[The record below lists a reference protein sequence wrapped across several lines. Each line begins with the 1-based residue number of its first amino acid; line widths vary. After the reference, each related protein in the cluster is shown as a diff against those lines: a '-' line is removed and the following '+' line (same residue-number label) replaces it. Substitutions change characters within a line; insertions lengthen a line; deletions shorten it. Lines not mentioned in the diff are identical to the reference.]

1 MCLAASVGRPM
12 KRYDES
18 GQKFSLRS
26 GNFIASMKWIRG
38 SSTSL
43 QTLSITSGEL
53 MRVQA
58 NNFVVNGHRH
68 TRTEDEAIALNGPLD
83 ENSFVCSFRT
93 NTDIRWHFSTFARRH
108 PAPATECQKENRI
121 MYFAAQQTRKT
132 IFKVLHRNFHPWPG
146 ESREVRYR
154 CTPKVHFIYLFLLI
168 FSPTQRFA
176 RAADKKCCKYWIK

>member
-12 KRYDES
+12 NRYDES

-68 TRTEDEAIALNGPLD
+68 TRTEEEAIALNGPLD

-108 PAPATECQKENRI
+108 PAPATECQKENKNVFCCAANSQNYFQSSSSQFPSVTRRI
-121 MYFAAQQTRKT
+121 ERGSVSLYPEGSF
-132 IFKVLHRNFHPWPG
+132 
-146 ESREVRYR
+146 
-154 CTPKVHFIYLFLLI
+154 YLFI
-168 FSPTQRFA
+168 FINFFA
-176 RAADKKCCKYWIK
+176 NTTFRPCRRQKML